1 LRDSDGGAVSPSEVA
16 VRGRIETRLLVS
28 MVGVTL
34 LTLFILIIEL
44 GGRQALAGGP

>member
-1 LRDSDGGAVSPSEVA
+1 
-16 VRGRIETRLLVS
+16 